1 MFVKEKTVIMSATN
15 TLNYQLNSYSAVS
28 NPQKFGSIS
37 DNDFL
42 IFNDLRSMPLY
53 ESPSRMETSVVSIC
67 TYGYTR
73 ISVNMQEYY
82 VSPGTMTIAL
92 PDQIL
97 QSLEIS
103 DDFQG
108 VFIAMSR
115 KMSDEVFAKLKIM
128 LPLFFYT
135 KEYPCINL
143 TANEVDE
150 MMGYY
155 DMFWSKVTKKEG
167 RHINETIQGLVVAMF
182 YEIYSIYRTR
192 IPRKSE
198 RKNRKEILFDQFMRL
213 LSESYKEERSVN
225 HYAKELFL
233 TPKHLSSVVKEV
245 SGKTAGE
252 WIDNFVIFEAKSLLK
267 SSQKNIQEISN
278 ELNFANQSFFGKY
291 FKHYTGMSPKEYRK
305 K

>member
-1 MFVKEKTVIMSATN
+1 MNTN
-15 TLNYQLNSYSAVS
+15 TSTTNHLTSTFPAVTNSR
-28 NPQKFGSIS
+28 KFDCIE
-37 DNDFL
+37 NDFI

-53 ESPSRMETSVVSIC
+53 KTPTRMDTSIIAIC
-67 TYGYTR
+67 TNGYNR
-73 ISVNMQEYY
+73 ITVNMQEYY
-82 VSPGTMTIAL
+82 ISAGTLLIAF

-97 QSLEIS
+97 QCLEIS

-108 VFIAMSR
+108 IFIAISR
-115 KMSDEVFAKLKIM
+115 KISDEIYPKLKIV

-135 KEYPCINL
+135 KEYPCVNL
-143 TANEVDE
+143 SSDE
-150 MMGYY
+150 MSSLMEYY
-155 DMFWSKVTKKEG
+155 DMFWNKVKREDTYKKDV
-167 RHINETIQGLVVAMF
+167 IQGLLISMY
-182 YEIYSIYRTR
+182 YEIYDIYRHR
-192 IPRKSE
+192 VPRRSE
-198 RKNRKEILFDQFMRL
+198 KKNRKEILFDQFMRM
-213 LSESYKEERSVN
+213 LSENYKKERSVN
-225 HYAKELFL
+225 YYARELFL

-267 SSQKNIQEISN
+267 SSQKNIQEISD